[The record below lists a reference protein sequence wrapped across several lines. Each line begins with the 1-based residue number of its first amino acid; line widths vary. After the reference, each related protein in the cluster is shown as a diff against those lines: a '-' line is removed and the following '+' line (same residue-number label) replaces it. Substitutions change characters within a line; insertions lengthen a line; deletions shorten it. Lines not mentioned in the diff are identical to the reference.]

1 MKRLHGNFQPGL
13 RLDPAVEADWLAYH
27 VIESLKNYIVYVDI
41 GVNRASLLH
50 ACNRPLIQPSP
61 NSVAMQEGKNFSAH

>member
-1 MKRLHGNFQPGL
+1 MEIFSLGC
-13 RLDPAVEADWLAYH
+13 DWIPAVEADWLAYH

-50 ACNRPLIQPSP
+50 ACNRPLIEPSP
-61 NSVAMQEGKNFSAH
+61 NSVAMQEGKNFSALRL